1 MISSEVVESD
11 AMDVYSNVDDSAVV
25 AISGRVVLTIPDVV
39 SSSVASRVEV
49 SPEVG
54 CVSVLVSDVASNV
67 VL

>member
-11 AMDVYSNVDDSAVV
+11 ALDVNSNVDDSAVV
-25 AISGRVVLTIPDVV
+25 AISGTVVLTIPDVV
-39 SSSVASRVEV
+39 SSSVANRVEV

-54 CVSVLVSDVASNV
+54 CVSVLVSDVAANV